1 MHNPT
6 PGLPAFDYI
15 KPASLHEASQF
26 LTAHGDTARPFM
38 GGTDTFV
45 RMRDGFWCEKHL
57 VDVKHL
63 DGMNAIAFDPEI
75 GLTMGAAVNMNRV
88 IASPEVNAHYP
99 LLAQAAGTVASYQ
112 LRSRAT
118 IVGNI
123 CNGSP
128 AGDTTGACIVLQ
140 GLLHI
145 HSVDGTRTESLDNF
159 FLGPGKTVLQPGD
172 IVTAIS
178 FPLPPQPWTG
188 RYIKLGRNALGDLA
202 IVGVTAL
209 GYPDATATSGYRFR
223 LALASVAPV
232 PLRPVAA
239 ETILAENSID
249 ENIIAVAAQAAMDAV
264 TPISDT
270 RGSAR
275 YRKMMVRNLTR
286 QAVTDVWR
294 QIGD

>member
-1 MHNPT
+1 MLNPT
-6 PGLPAFDYI
+6 PGLPVFDYI
-15 KPASLHEASQF
+15 KPASLPEASQF
-26 LTAHGDTARPFM
+26 LAANQETARPFM

-45 RMRDGFWCEKHL
+45 RMRDGVWRDKYL

-63 DGMNAIAFDPEI
+63 DGMNGIAFDPET

-88 IASPEVNAHYP
+88 IASPEVKEHYP
-99 LLAQAAGTVASYQ
+99 LLAEAARTVAGYQ
-112 LRSRAT
+112 LRTRAT

-128 AGDTTGACIVLQ
+128 AGDTTGACKVLG
-140 GLLHI
+140 GLLHV
-145 HSVDGTRTESLDNF
+145 HGVDGPRTESLDNF
-159 FLGPGKTVLQPGD
+159 FLSPGQTALLPGD

-178 FPLPPQPWTG
+178 FPLPPRGWAG

-209 GYPDATATSGYRFR
+209 GYPDPTAVSGYRFR

-232 PLRPVAA
+232 PFRPVTA
-239 ETILAENSID
+239 ETILAKNNID
-249 ENIIAVAAQAAMDAV
+249 QNTIAAAAQAAMDAV

-286 QAVTDVWR
+286 QAVTDVWE
-294 QIGD
+294 QLGG

>member
-1 MHNPT
+1 MGIHAPRLTKPAGSRAAGGQLSLGAEGFTEDPLGRNLQLQQTLVQLAHETERAAEVNIDIGQGQQVRQIIKELTLDADHLNDFDALPT
-6 PGLPAFDYI
+6 PYRAVATDIETGNAYI
-15 KPASLHEASQF
+15 FRK
-26 LTAHGDTARPFM
+26 
-38 GGTDTFV
+38 
-45 RMRDGFWCEKHL
+45 
-57 VDVKHL
+57 
-63 DGMNAIAFDPEI
+63 
-75 GLTMGAAVNMNRV
+75 
-88 IASPEVNAHYP
+88 
-99 LLAQAAGTVASYQ
+99 
-112 LRSRAT
+112 
-118 IVGNI
+118 
-123 CNGSP
+123 
-128 AGDTTGACIVLQ
+128 
-140 GLLHI
+140 
-145 HSVDGTRTESLDNF
+145 
-159 FLGPGKTVLQPGD
+159 GD

-178 FPLPPQPWTG
+178 FPLPPRQWAG

-209 GYPDATATSGYRFR
+209 GYPDATAASGYRFR

-286 QAVTDVWR
+286 QAVTDVWE
-294 QIGD
+294 QIGG